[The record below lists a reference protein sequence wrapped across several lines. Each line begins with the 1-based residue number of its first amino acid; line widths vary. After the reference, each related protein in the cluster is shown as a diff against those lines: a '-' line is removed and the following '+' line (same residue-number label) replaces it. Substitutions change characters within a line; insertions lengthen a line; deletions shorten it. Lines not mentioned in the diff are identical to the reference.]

1 MIKLF
6 KTAKPDVLAKN
17 AEDWTKIVLGKIAMG
32 EKLTSTDDARY
43 RHAEVK

>member
-32 EKLTSTDDARY
+32 EK
-43 RHAEVK
+43 